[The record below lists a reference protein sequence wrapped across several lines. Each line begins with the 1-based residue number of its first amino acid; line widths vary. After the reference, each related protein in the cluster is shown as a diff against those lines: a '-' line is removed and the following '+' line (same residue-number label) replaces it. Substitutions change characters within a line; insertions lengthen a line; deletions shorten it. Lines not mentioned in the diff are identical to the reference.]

1 MGKIAS
7 RSKSSAT
14 QHAFA
19 QVASPP
25 VARRQAPSRSG
36 AMRDFPGSSAT
47 RSEFAP
53 LLRAARDNGMFSMLS
68 ELDAEI
74 LFSFCHFGFVESG
87 VQLFSVGDLAE
98 YMLFII
104 DGRAN
109 VNCSSSDDEVLRVG
123 TVGTGAIIGESAI
136 TSISQ
141 RNASV
146 TTASRCAFGYL
157 HYGDF
162 NRLRIAH
169 PETALRFL
177 IMLFSQMNGRMRAMV
192 KQLTEANQVR
202 VAAET
207 SMELLSKVLFDRRIG
222 ASRPAFDASPRVERR
237 RRNPRNGDGV

>member
-1 MGKIAS
+1 MGKIAGK
-7 RSKSSAT
+7 SKSSPT
-14 QHAFA
+14 QRASA
-19 QVASPP
+19 PVESPP
-25 VARRQAPSRSG
+25 AEQQPALLRSAAIRG
-36 AMRDFPGSSAT
+36 FPGSPAA

-53 LLRAARDNGMFSMLS
+53 LLRAARDHGMFSMLS
-68 ELDAEI
+68 EADAEI
-74 LFSFCHFGFVESG
+74 LFSYCQFGFVESG
-87 VQLFSVGDLAE
+87 IQLFSVGDLAE

-104 DGRAN
+104 EGRAN
-109 VNCSSSDDEVLRVG
+109 VDCSSSDDQVLRVG

-146 TTASRCAFGYL
+146 VTASRCALGYL

-162 NRLRIAH
+162 NRLRIVH

-207 SMELLSKVLFDRRIG
+207 SLELLSKVLFDRRVG
-222 ASRPAFDASPRVERR
+222 APDPEADGRPRTERR
-237 RRNPRNGDGV
+237 RAGPRMAREP

>member
-1 MGKIAS
+1 MGKIAGK
-7 RSKSSAT
+7 SKSSLT

-19 QVASPP
+19 QFDSPP
-25 VARRQAPSRSG
+25 VERRQTLSRSDAG
-36 AMRDFPGSSAT
+36 RDFPGSPAS

-53 LLRAARDNGMFSMLS
+53 LLRAARDHGMFSMLS
-68 ELDAEI
+68 EADAEI
-74 LFSFCHFGFVESG
+74 LFSYCQFGFAESG
-87 VQLFSVGDLAE
+87 IQLFSVGDLAE

-104 DGRAN
+104 EGRAN
-109 VNCSSSDDEVLRVG
+109 VDCSCSDNEVLRVG

-146 TTASRCAFGYL
+146 VTASRCALGFL

-177 IMLFSQMNGRMRAMV
+177 IMLFSQMNARMRAMV

-202 VAAET
+202 IAAET
-207 SMELLSKVLFDRRIG
+207 SLDLLSKVLFDRRVG
-222 ASRPAFDASPRVERR
+222 APGQAADASPQLDRR
-237 RRNPRNGDGV
+237 RKSLRTFREA